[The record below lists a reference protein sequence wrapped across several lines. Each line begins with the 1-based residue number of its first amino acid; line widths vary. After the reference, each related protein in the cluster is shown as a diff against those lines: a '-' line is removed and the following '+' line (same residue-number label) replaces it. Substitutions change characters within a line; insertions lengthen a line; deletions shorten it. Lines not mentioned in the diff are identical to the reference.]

1 MLITDIINILGNEF
15 SSIYC
20 VNRQDQ
26 YIQIYRH
33 LNENTELDELMN
45 EKKTYETVIQ
55 KYIETNVFEEDR
67 NKMLVATDFNNICK
81 QLQLVSQF
89 TIHYRIKNG
98 NDILRYRMKCARIGN
113 ADTFEKIVFAF
124 ASEDSDIRLDE
135 LMNEKKTYETV
146 IQKYIETNVFEEDRN
161 KMLVATDFNNIC
173 KQLQLVSQFT
183 IHYRIKNGNDILR
196 YRMKCARIGNADT
209 FEKIVFAFASED
221 SDIRL
226 DELGIMNLS
235 STGEKRKSIFSLLIK

>member
-89 TIHYRIKNG
+89 TIHYRIKNNNLIERLTG
-98 NDILRYRMKCARIGN
+98 VPDEKRTARFVCAIAAAFPDGTLKTTEGVIAVRIGYEERGEN
-113 ADTFEKIVFAF
+113 GFGYDPIFYLPEYQCYSAELSLEEKNKLSHRGKAL
-124 ASEDSDIRLDE
+124 RLMKE
-135 LMNEKKTYETV
+135 RLHES
-146 IQKYIETNVFEEDRN
+146 
-161 KMLVATDFNNIC
+161 FNC
-173 KQLQLVSQFT
+173 Q
-183 IHYRIKNGNDILR
+183 
-196 YRMKCARIGNADT
+196 
-209 FEKIVFAFASED
+209 
-221 SDIRL
+221 
-226 DELGIMNLS
+226 
-235 STGEKRKSIFSLLIK
+235 

>member
-1 MLITDIINILGNEF
+1 MEKIKMQTPLVEMDGDEMTRILWQIIKDELLTPYLEL
-15 SSIYC
+15 C
-20 VNRQDQ
+20 
-26 YIQIYRH
+26 
-33 LNENTELDELMN
+33 NENTE
-45 EKKTYETVIQ
+45 
-55 KYIETNVFEEDR
+55 
-67 NKMLVATDFNNICK
+67 
-81 QLQLVSQF
+81 
-89 TIHYRIKNG
+89 
-98 NDILRYRMKCARIGN
+98 
-113 ADTFEKIVFAF
+113 
-124 ASEDSDIRLDE
+124 LDE